1 MDLTIVIPALNEEE
15 AIQSICERT
24 LAAKPLI
31 IEKAGIN
38 QVYIVV
44 VNDGSTD
51 RTPEIAGGIKGIDL
65 ISYEKNKGYGAAIKL
80 GFAKFDSDLVSFL
93 DADGTC
99 DPLFFIDLI
108 NELKEKQLDVALGSR
123 IGTESK
129 MPLVRRIG
137 NIFFAF
143 LLRVLSGISVQD
155 TASGMRVIRRS
166 ALRELYPLPDGLHFT
181 PAMSARAIFN
191 KKLKI
196 GEIPMS
202 YEERVGES
210 KLNPLKDGVRFLRV
224 IIEMAVQYSPSFFFN
239 GVSLSL
245 LIVAVVLS
253 IPVFQFLIAGTT
265 LESWIFYRLLTAF
278 VLFIAGVVT
287 FCAGQIAKGFLRII
301 HYSGEIEIIK
311 EKVSFS
317 EKILVR
323 HGLLSGLIAL
333 IISISILYNPFLELI
348 QTGEMTTSWTRFMV
362 GQLFFII
369 AFLFFSIGG
378 LGIIQISVIENF
390 FQKLKFVER
399 NSK

>member
-1 MDLTIVIPALNEEE
+1 MHLTIVIPALNEEE

-24 LAAKPLI
+24 LAARPLI
-31 IEKAGIN
+31 IEKAGVD

-51 RTPEIAGGIKGIDL
+51 RTPEIAGSIKGIDL

-99 DPLFFIDLI
+99 DPLFFIDLV
-108 NELKEKQLDVALGSR
+108 NELKEKQLDVVLGSR
-123 IGTESK
+123 LGAESK

-137 NIFFAF
+137 NIFFAL
-143 LLRVLSGISVQD
+143 LLRLLSGVSVQD
-155 TASGMRVIRRS
+155 TASGMRVIKRA
-166 ALRELYPLPDGLHFT
+166 ALNELYPLPDGLHFT

-196 GEIPMS
+196 GEIPMP

-239 GVSLSL
+239 GVSLGL
-245 LIVAVVLS
+245 VIVAVVLS
-253 IPVFQFLIAGTT
+253 IPVFQFLVAGTA
-265 LESWIFYRLLTAF
+265 LEPWIFYRLLTAF

-287 FCAGQIAKGFLRII
+287 FCAGQVAKGFLRII
-301 HYSGEIEIIK
+301 HYSGDIDIIK
-311 EKVSFS
+311 EKISFS

-323 HGLLSGLIAL
+323 HGLLAGFIAL
-333 IISISILYNPFLELI
+333 IISIVILYNPFLELI
-348 QTGEMTTSWTRFMV
+348 QTGEMTTSWTQFMA
-362 GQLFFII
+362 GQLFFIQ
-369 AFLFFSIGG
+369 AFILFCIGG
-378 LGIIQISVIENF
+378 LGIIQINVIENF
-390 FQKLKFVER
+390 VQKIKLAKKR
-399 NSK
+399 